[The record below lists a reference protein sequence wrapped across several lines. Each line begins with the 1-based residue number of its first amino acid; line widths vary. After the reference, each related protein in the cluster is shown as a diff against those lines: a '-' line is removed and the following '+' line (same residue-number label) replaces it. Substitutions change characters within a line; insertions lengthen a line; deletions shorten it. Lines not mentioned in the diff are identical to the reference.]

1 MDERQFKSVLEKAVA
16 GDRAA
21 IEKILK
27 LYAPLINRS
36 AHINGVLDE
45 DLRQYILMHIIKKI
59 SKFKL

>member
-45 DLRQYILMHIIKKI
+45 DLWQYILMHIIKKI